1 MKTEAGR
8 RLQTIIKRPFMQK
21 WFILSVLVILGCL
34 VYSNTTGVPFYFDDI
49 KNIEK
54 SFAFFPDRISVDDLN
69 ANRMIT
75 LFSDRPVSYI
85 SLAINYYFGRY
96 DSTFYH
102 VVNTAIHI
110 LAGICLY
117 FLILTTLTL
126 STFQHN
132 IKNPGVIAFFTSLIW
147 LVHPIQ
153 TQSVTYVVQRMNSLA
168 AMFFIV
174 SLLLY
179 VRGRIASGTGKQ
191 RALFSVS
198 ILSGI
203 LAIGSKE
210 IAATLPFFI
219 ILYEWYFLQDLSM
232 VWLKKHMAFILGA
245 CVVFII
251 LVHIYM
257 GPNIFKGILASY
269 AIRDFTLMERVY
281 TEFRVVIYYI
291 SLLIY
296 PDPSRL
302 SLLHDF
308 ELSSSMF
315 DPATTILSAGAIVC
329 TIIAAIYLARKQRLL
344 SFSIL
349 WFFGNLIIESSVIG
363 LEIIFEHRT
372 YLPSMFFFLALVMLA
387 YRLINT
393 KKIVSIILGV
403 LVGLLC
409 FWTIE
414 RNKVWLDPV
423 VFWKDNIKKAPTS
436 YRGYN
441 NLGRFY
447 IISGNYKSAIKELK
461 HAIRLVP
468 SFPMT
473 YSNLGLAY
481 AGTGAYNLSIEAY
494 EKALARLPAK
504 RYYQTYSNLGLVYR
518 SMGQLKKSIDT
529 FKKAIAAN
537 PDFAKGYYNLGL
549 VYFEN
554 NNIKKA
560 ISAFRKSIEIDP
572 FFADTY
578 TGLGHALISRGLLDH
593 GITRLEKAV
602 KLEPAHVDA
611 NFNLARAYELAG
623 RFKSAI
629 EYYDKSIQL
638 NPVDINAYFN
648 AGFIFI
654 SYLNN
659 REKGID
665 YLEKALSL
673 NPKHPKALEARKIV
687 RAPQ

>member
-1 MKTEAGR
+1 
-8 RLQTIIKRPFMQK
+8 MQK
-21 WFILSVLVILGCL
+21 WFVLSVLVILGCL
-34 VYSNTTGVPFYFDDI
+34 AYSNTTGVPFYFDDI

-54 SFAFFPDRISVDDLN
+54 SLAYSPARLSFDALN
-69 ANRMIT
+69 SNRLKT
-75 LFSDRPVSYI
+75 LLSDRPVAYTSI
-85 SLAINYYFGRY
+85 ALNYSFGRW
-96 DSTFYH
+96 DVTSYH
-102 VVNTAIHI
+102 IVNTAIHI

-126 STFQHN
+126 STFQHDV
-132 IKNPGVIAFFTSLIW
+132 KNPGVLSFFASLIW

-179 VRGRIASGTGKQ
+179 ARGRLASGIGKK
-191 RALFSVS
+191 RGLFAVS

-203 LAIGSKE
+203 FALGSKE

-219 ILYEWYFLQDLSM
+219 ILYEWYFFQDLSM
-232 VWLKKHMAFILGA
+232 TWLKKRLGFILGA

-291 SLLIY
+291 GLLIY
-296 PDPSRL
+296 PNPSRL

-308 ELSSSMF
+308 ELSSSLL
-315 DPATTILSAGAIVC
+315 DPATTILSAGAIAC
-329 TIIAAIYLARKQRLL
+329 TIITAIFLARKQRLL

-372 YLPSMFFFLALVMLA
+372 YLPSMFFFLALVMQA
-387 YRLINT
+387 YRLIKT
-393 KKIVSIILGV
+393 ERIASIILGV
-403 LVGLLC
+403 LVSLLC
-409 FWTIE
+409 FWTLE
-414 RNKVWLDPV
+414 RNRVWFDPV

-436 YRGYN
+436 YRAYN

-447 IISGNYKSAIKELK
+447 IMSGNYKSAITELK
-461 HAIRLVP
+461 HAIRLAP
-468 SFPMT
+468 SFPLT

-481 AGTGAYNLSIEAY
+481 AGTGSYNLSIEAY
-494 EKALARLPAK
+494 EKALVRLPIT

-518 SMGQLKKSIDT
+518 SMGQSKKSIDT
-529 FKKAIAAN
+529 FKKAIALK
-537 PDFAKGYYNLGL
+537 PDFANGYYNLGL

-554 NNIKKA
+554 NKVKKA
-560 ISAFRKSIEIDP
+560 ITAFRKSIEIDP

-578 TGLGHALISRGLLDH
+578 IILGQALISRGLLDR
-593 GITRLEKAV
+593 GITRLEEAV
-602 KLEPAHVDA
+602 KLEPVHVDA

-629 EYYDKSIQL
+629 EYYDKCIQL
-638 NPVDINAYFN
+638 NSEDNNAYYN

-659 REKGID
+659 REKGMV
-665 YLEKALSL
+665 YLEKALSM
-673 NPKHPKALEARKIV
+673 NPNHPRAMEARKIIS
-687 RAPQ
+687 AHP